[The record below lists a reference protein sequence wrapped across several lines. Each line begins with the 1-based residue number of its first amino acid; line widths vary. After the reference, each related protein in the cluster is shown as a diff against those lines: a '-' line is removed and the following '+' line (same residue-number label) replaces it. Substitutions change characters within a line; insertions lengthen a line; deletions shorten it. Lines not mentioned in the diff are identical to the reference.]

1 MKKNYQTR
9 SMIVT
14 IISSFIILLASCSK
28 IKPNLTAIVTPPPTP
43 QSGGLVSP
51 VGVPAGNA
59 VTKTIGSGGGNISSA
74 DGRFTI
80 TIPAGALSSDKTISV
95 QPITNT
101 NVAGTGVAY
110 RTLPDGEIFA
120 KPVTLT
126 FHYTDEDTTGSFIE
140 AMGVAYQDGKGIW
153 QGSGGSIDKV
163 NKTFSVTT
171 THFTDWALFKYL
183 ELVPGSGSLDF
194 NESISLTV
202 YNNLELDELLIP
214 LPPTV
219 TKPIVKPKDLTAKY
233 VKHWRLSGA
242 GTLHPS
248 GSSATYTAPSVLPA
262 VNPSAI
268 RVILNPPAGYIQE
281 YSLVSNIY
289 VGNGIAFRINNGAWN
304 YAPSPLG
311 VVHAAPATQM
321 QGAVVNNGQPAGA
334 VTLRWSGSNHFGFL
348 NWGQVLPSFLYA
360 PGGNTSHFQFQ
371 LPPTGPVL
379 STGGID
385 FTRYGRN
392 PGEFVMGTFYLDKA
406 GMITTTNNTTV
417 STPVKIDGYFR
428 VKRAN

>member
-1 MKKNYQTR
+1 MKKTHQTQ
-9 SMIVT
+9 SMIVVIVST
-14 IISSFIILLASCSK
+14 FILLLGSCSK
-28 IKPNLTAIVTPPPTP
+28 IKPDLPAVVTPPPTP

-74 DGRFTI
+74 DGRFTV

-101 NVAGTGVAY
+101 NVAGAGVAY
-110 RTLPDGEIFA
+110 RTLPDGELFA

-126 FHYTDEDTTGSFIE
+126 FHYTDEDTSGSFIE
-140 AMGVAYQDGKGIW
+140 AMGVAYQDSKGIW

-194 NESISLTV
+194 NESISLAV

-233 VKHWRLSGA
+233 IKHWRLSGA

-248 GSSATYTAPSVLPA
+248 GSSATYTAPAVLPA

-311 VVHAAPATQM
+311 VVHAAATQM

-334 VTLRWSGSNHFGFL
+334 VTLRWSGSNHYGFL
-348 NWGQVLPSFLYA
+348 NWNQVLPSFLYA
-360 PGGNTSHFQFQ
+360 PGGSTSYYQFQ
-371 LPPTGPVL
+371 LPPTGPII

-392 PGEFVMGTFYLDKA
+392 AGEFVMGTFYLDKA
-406 GMITTTNNTTV
+406 GMITTAGNTTV

>member
-14 IISSFIILLASCSK
+14 IIPALILLLVSCSK
-28 IKPNLTAIVTPPPTP
+28 IKPDLPVITPPAQQPT
-43 QSGGLVSP
+43 GLVTP

-59 VTKTIGSGGGNISSA
+59 DSKTIGSGGGSITST

-80 TIPAGALSSDKTISV
+80 TIPAGALSTDKTISV
-95 QPITNT
+95 QPISNT
-101 NVAGTGVAY
+101 NVAGTGTAY
-110 RTLPDGEIFA
+110 RTKPDGEMFA

-126 FHYTDEDTTGSFIE
+126 FHYTDADTTGSFIE
-140 AMGVAYQDGKGIW
+140 AMGIAYQDSKGVW

-202 YNNLELDELLIP
+202 YNNLDLDELLIP
-214 LPPTV
+214 LPPSV
-219 TKPIVKPKDLTAKY
+219 TKSIVKPKDLTAKY

-242 GTLHPS
+242 GTLNPS
-248 GSSATYTAPSVLPA
+248 GSSATYIAPATLPA
-262 VNPSAI
+262 VNPAAI
-268 RVILNPPAGYIQE
+268 RVILNPPAGYTQE

-289 VGNGIAFRINNGAWN
+289 VGNGIAFRINNGLWN
-304 YAPSPLG
+304 YAPSPVG
-311 VVHAAPATQM
+311 VVHSGSVTQM
-321 QGAVVNNGQPAGA
+321 QGAVSNNGVPAGA
-334 VTLRWSGSNHFGFL
+334 VTLRWNGSNHFGFL
-348 NWGQVLPSFLYA
+348 NWGQALPSFLYA
-360 PGGNTSHFQFQ
+360 PGGNTSYYQYH
-371 LPPTGPVL
+371 LPPTGL
-379 STGGID
+379 IISTGGID
-385 FTRYGRN
+385 FTHYGRN
-392 PGEFVMGTFYLDKA
+392 IGDFVMGTFYLDKA
-406 GMITTTNNTTV
+406 GMITVNNNTTT

-428 VKRAN
+428 VKRTN

>member
-1 MKKNYQTR
+1 
-9 SMIVT
+9 
-14 IISSFIILLASCSK
+14 
-28 IKPNLTAIVTPPPTP
+28 
-43 QSGGLVSP
+43 
-51 VGVPAGNA
+51 
-59 VTKTIGSGGGNISSA
+59 
-74 DGRFTI
+74 
-80 TIPAGALSSDKTISV
+80 
-95 QPITNT
+95 
-101 NVAGTGVAY
+101 
-110 RTLPDGEIFA
+110 
-120 KPVTLT
+120 
-126 FHYTDEDTTGSFIE
+126 
-140 AMGVAYQDGKGIW
+140 
-153 QGSGGSIDKV
+153 
-163 NKTFSVTT
+163 
-171 THFTDWALFKYL
+171 
-183 ELVPGSGSLDF
+183 
-194 NESISLTV
+194 
-202 YNNLELDELLIP
+202 
-214 LPPTV
+214 
-219 TKPIVKPKDLTAKY
+219 
-233 VKHWRLSGA
+233 
-242 GTLHPS
+242 
-248 GSSATYTAPSVLPA
+248 
-262 VNPSAI
+262 
-268 RVILNPPAGYIQE
+268 
-281 YSLVSNIY
+281 LVSNIY

-360 PGGNTSHFQFQ
+360 PGGNTSYFQFQ

>member
-9 SMIVT
+9 LMIVT
-14 IISSFIILLASCSK
+14 IIPAFILLLASCNK
-28 IKPNLTAIVTPPPTP
+28 LKPDLPVVTQPSTQ
-43 QSGGLVSP
+43 QSTGLVTP

-59 VTKTIGSGGGNISSA
+59 DTKTIGSGGGTLTSA

-80 TIPAGALSSDKTISV
+80 TIPTGALTTDKTITV
-95 QPITNT
+95 QPISNT
-101 NVAGTGVAY
+101 NVAGTGTAY
-110 RTLPDGEIFA
+110 RTKPDGEIFA
-120 KPVTLT
+120 KPVTIT
-126 FHYTDEDTTGSFIE
+126 FHYTDADTSGSFIE
-140 AMGVAYQDGKGIW
+140 AMGIAYQDSKGVW
-153 QGSGGSIDKV
+153 QGSGGSIDKI

-183 ELVPGSGSLDF
+183 ELVPATGALDF

-214 LPPTV
+214 LPPSV

-242 GTLHPS
+242 GTLNPS
-248 GSSATYTAPSVLPA
+248 GSSATYTAPATLPA
-262 VNPSAI
+262 VNPAAI
-268 RVILNPPAGYIQE
+268 RVILNPPAAYTQE

-304 YAPSPLG
+304 YAPSPVG
-311 VVHAAPATQM
+311 VVHSAAATQM
-321 QGAVVNNGQPAGA
+321 QGAVSNNGQPAGA
-334 VTLRWSGSNHFGFL
+334 VTLRWSGSNHFGFF
-348 NWGQVLPSFLYA
+348 NWGQALPSFVYA
-360 PGGNTSHFQFQ
+360 PGGNTSYYQYH
-371 LPPTGPVL
+371 LPPSGL
-379 STGGID
+379 IISTGGID
-385 FTRYGRN
+385 FTHYGRN
-392 PGEFVMGTFYLDKA
+392 AGDFVMGTFYLDKA